1 MIKISTGRIGRNVLV
16 SIVSALLLFTGIS
29 SGNAQQGGVVSS
41 AEKPIILKGIYLG
54 MDINEARKIMEQL
67 AGKEWIVT
75 PVDITEKVMADY
87 RSVGGDREIFSDA
100 RFYSPFVAGEKGFA
114 IQSKRPRAYCGYI
127 STDASGSKVSR
138 ISFAGI
144 LVDYIFDTDEV
155 SAEVFVKEFTK
166 YYNLPELSGVRHGW
180 MYKNEKKE
188 YTLLITIWK
197 LIDLRKDMTK
207 AKPAP
212 QIKFN

>member
-1 MIKISTGRIGRNVLV
+1 MNKISPGGLWRNVV
-16 SIVSALLLFTGIS
+16 ISIVSIFLLFSGIS

-41 AEKPIILKGIYLG
+41 VEKPIILKGIYLG
-54 MDINEARKIMEQL
+54 MDIGEARKIMEQL
-67 AGKEWIVT
+67 ASKEWSVT

-87 RSVGGDREIFSDA
+87 RAVGGDREIFSDA
-100 RFYSPFVAGEKGFA
+100 RFYFPFIAGEKGFA
-114 IQSKRPRAYCGYI
+114 IQSKNPKAYYGYI

-138 ISFAGI
+138 ISLSGI
-144 LVDYIFDTDEV
+144 LVDYIFDTKEIGV
-155 SAEVFVKEFTK
+155 EVFVKEFTK
-166 YYNLPELSGVRHGW
+166 YYNLPELSGVLHGW

-197 LIDLRKDMTK
+197 LIDLKKDLTK
-207 AKPAP
+207 AKPIP

>member
-1 MIKISTGRIGRNVLV
+1 MIKIRIGGIWKNILGSSVAV
-16 SIVSALLLFTGIS
+16 FLLLTSIS
-29 SGNAQQGGVVSS
+29 LGNAQQVGVVSN

-54 MDINEARKIMEQL
+54 MDIGEARKIMEQL

-100 RFYSPFVAGEKGFA
+100 RFYSPFIAGEKGFA
-114 IQSKRPRAYCGYI
+114 IQSKSPKAYYGYI
-127 STDASGSKVSR
+127 GTDATGSKVSR
-138 ISFAGI
+138 ISLSGI
-144 LVDYIFDTDEV
+144 LVDYVFETNEI

-166 YYNLPELSGVRHGW
+166 YYNLPELTGVFRGW
-180 MYKNEKKE
+180 IYKNEKKE
-188 YTLLITIWK
+188 YALLITSWK
-197 LIDLRKDMTK
+197 LIDLKKDQTK
-207 AKPAP
+207 AKPIP

>member
-1 MIKISTGRIGRNVLV
+1 MIKISTSGVCRNVLV

-29 SGNAQQGGVVSS
+29 LGNAQHGGVANS

-54 MDINEARKIMEQL
+54 MDIGEARKIMEQL

-87 RSVGGDREIFSDA
+87 RSFGGDREIFSDT
-100 RFYSPFVAGEKGFA
+100 RFYFPFIAGERGFA
-114 IQSKRPRAYCGYI
+114 IQSKSPKAYYGYI
-127 STDASGSKVSR
+127 GTDASGSKVSR
-138 ISFAGI
+138 ISLSGI
-144 LVDYIFDTDEV
+144 LVDAIFDTKEV
-155 SAEVFVKEFTK
+155 GVEVFVKEFTK

-180 MYKNEKKE
+180 MYTNEKKE

-197 LIDLRKDMTK
+197 LIDLKKDMTK
-207 AKPAP
+207 AKPLP